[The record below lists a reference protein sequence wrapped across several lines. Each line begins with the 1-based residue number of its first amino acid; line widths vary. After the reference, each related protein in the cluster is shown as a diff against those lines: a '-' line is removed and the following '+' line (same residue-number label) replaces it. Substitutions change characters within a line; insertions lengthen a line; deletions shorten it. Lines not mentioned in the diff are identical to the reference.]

1 MGLSYIV
8 VEGPIGAGKTSLSRI
23 LSEELDARLMLE
35 VVEENPFLA
44 NFYQDPDNFAFK
56 VQVFFLLSR
65 YKQILD
71 LNQGALFFEHTVSDY
86 LFDKDYI
93 FATMNLRGNEWEL
106 YQELYQHLKPKLTE
120 PDLVVYLRAEPD
132 LLLNRIS
139 KRARSFEMNIEASY
153 LRTLGQAYD
162 EYFRSYSGKYIV
174 IEAKEYDFVG
184 KEIDRERLVNDILK
198 ITRAA

>member
-1 MGLSYIV
+1 LGLSYIV

-23 LSEELDARLMLE
+23 LAEELDARLMLE
-35 VVEENPFLA
+35 IVEENPFLA
-44 NFYQDPDNFAFK
+44 NFYQDSENFAFK

-120 PDLVVYLRAEPD
+120 PDLVVYLRAEPS
-132 LLLNRIS
+132 LLLDRIA
-139 KRARSFEMNIEASY
+139 KRARSFEKNIEPSY
-153 LRTLGQAYD
+153 LRTLGAAYD
-162 EYFRSYSGKYIV
+162 EYFRSYQGKYIV
-174 IEAKEYDFVG
+174 VEAKDYDFVE
-184 KEIDRERLVNDILK
+184 KEADRERLVNDILK